1 MSRWEETV
9 SIPVAMSWKFVDR
22 CSTYADLSFIPW
34 NRVDLD
40 APFFK
45 DELWEKYEIRER
57 FPHFLAWHER
67 LNARSSVKSAY
78 AG

>member
-1 MSRWEETV
+1 M
-9 SIPVAMSWKFVDR
+9 SIPVVMVRNFVDR

-34 NRVDLD
+34 NRVALD

-57 FPHFLAWHER
+57 FPNFLAWHER
-67 LNARSSVKSAY
+67 LNARPSVKSAY